1 MLERDLYAPVRALLE
16 ERGYAVQ
23 AEVAGCDVLG
33 VRGEECCAV
42 ELKLRLNL
50 DVIVQAV
57 ARQRFADTVLVAVP
71 APGRAYYTARFRDVC
86 RVLRRLDVGLVTVR
100 ATGAARVDFEAG
112 AHGVRRN
119 ARLRRQAL
127 TEFAARRT
135 DRGVGGVTRVPLM
148 TAYRERSLTVAALLR
163 PGAASAVALR
173 ALGAPDDAYPI
184 LYRNP
189 YGWFTRLG
197 GGRYELSAL
206 GRAALEEHAALLPLL
221 LPAAPSSTGPAGDA
235 SADSSPAGPAAGSA
249 GAVPADSSSA
259 RPADGGH
266 GETPRSGRAGG
277 EPTRRV
283 RVSASP
289 ARPGRA
295 AGVAAA
301 QSARPSPSST
311 P

>member
-173 ALGAPDDAYPI
+173 ALGAPDDAWPI

-197 GGRYELSAL
+197 GGRYELTAL
-206 GRAALEEHAALLPLL
+206 GRAALEEHAGLLPLL
-221 LPAAPSSTGPAGDA
+221 LPAAPASTGSAGDA
-235 SADSSPAGPAAGSA
+235 SADPSSAGPADEGN
-249 GAVPADSSSA
+249 
-259 RPADGGH
+259 
-266 GETPRSGRAGG
+266 GEVPRSGRAGG
-277 EPTRRV
+277 EPTRRA
-283 RVSASP
+283 RVSGEST
-289 ARPGRA
+289 RRGG
-295 AGVAAA
+295 AGGAAAA

>member
-86 RVLRRLDVGLVTVR
+86 RVLRRLDLGLVTVR

-173 ALGAPDDAYPI
+173 ALGAPDDAWPI

-206 GRAALEEHAALLPLL
+206 GRAALQEHAALLPLL
-221 LPAAPSSTGPAGDA
+221 LPAAPSS
-235 SADSSPAGPAAGSA
+235 SAGSA
-249 GAVPADSSSA
+249 GDVPADSSSA
-259 RPADGGH
+259 GPADEGPGKS
-266 GETPRSGRAGG
+266 PRSGRAGG

-295 AGVAAA
+295 AGVAAD

>member
-50 DVIVQAV
+50 GVIVQAV

-86 RVLRRLDVGLVTVR
+86 RVLRRLDLGLVTVR

-119 ARLRRQAL
+119 ARLWRQAL

-163 PGAASAVALR
+163 PGVASAAALR
-173 ALGAPDDAYPI
+173 ALGAPADTYPI

-197 GGRYELSAL
+197 GGRYGLSAL

-221 LPAAPSSTGPAGDA
+221 LPPTPSS
-235 SADSSPAGPAAGSA
+235 SAGSA
-249 GAVPADSSSA
+249 GDVSADPSSAEPAD
-259 RPADGGH
+259 DGH
-266 GETPRSGRAGG
+266 GEAPRPGRAGG
-277 EPTRRV
+277 ESTRR
-283 RVSASP
+283 
-289 ARPGRA
+289 GRA
-295 AGVAAA
+295 SGEQPRPSWAGGAAAA